1 MEITIVFF
9 SWGYWDVSLPLVIPF
24 QSIYSIGGTWTLLQ
38 AGCPIRKSTDQ
49 RLIASPRGLSQLTTS
64 FIVFTYQGIHHMP
77 LITWLTPYEP
87 YLFSQIDNIFTF
99 INIFN
104 NFKKQKKIFCGADR
118 DWTCD
123 PLRAREVLS
132 QLSYSPKNII
142 VVGLGRLELPTPA
155 LSERCS
161 NQLSYKPRVILYC
174 RNE

>member
-38 AGCPIRKSTDQ
+38 VGCPIRKSPDQ

-87 YLFSQIDNIFTF
+87 YFSQIDNIFTF

-104 NFKKQKKIFCGADR
+104 NFKKQKKIFLWSWQGLNLRPPPCKGGALPAELQPQNITICG
-118 DWTCD
+118 
-123 PLRAREVLS
+123 S
-132 QLSYSPKNII
+132 
-142 VVGLGRLELPTPA
+142 G
-155 LSERCS
+155 
-161 NQLSYKPRVILYC
+161 
-174 RNE
+174 